1 MVEGGEGD
9 IFGFS
14 RWPPSTTRTLASV
27 RGSEED
33 QIGRGVHAEAVGDV
47 RPLRVVRGDGGAE
60 RGPELFAVSAAR
72 RLVVCFSVS
81 ECEIRT
87 VKCCGRSVSQ
97 ANLYFFYKKNKKR
110 PFLWLRRGGQ
120 EPVEARYRAQR

>member
-1 MVEGGEGD
+1 MAY
-9 IFGFS
+9 
-14 RWPPSTTRTLASV
+14 T
-27 RGSEED
+27 
-33 QIGRGVHAEAVGDV
+33 QKHVGDV

-97 ANLYFFYKKNKKR
+97 ANLYFFYKKTKNG
-110 PFLWLRRGGQ
+110 PFSGSGGEDKNLLRLGTALSVSPKQ
-120 EPVEARYRAQR
+120 LECF